1 MFNILKKNKMD
12 MKAAKTC
19 WTWFE
24 EREEWLIEQNSIS
37 GNDKHIWEIDKY
49 LTPILPYVKR
59 ELEFMMGFD
68 VQVGKWELVLFDF
81 GDKNINKDYET
92 LKSMMPKKYEE
103 KWMITIEE

>member
-1 MFNILKKNKMD
+1 
-12 MKAAKTC
+12 MKAAKTF

-37 GNDKHIWEIDKY
+37 GNYMHIWEIDKY

>member
-1 MFNILKKNKMD
+1 MFNIFKKNKMD
-12 MKAAKTC
+12 MEAAKNF

-24 EREEWLIEQNSIS
+24 EKEEWLIEQNSLS
-37 GNDKHIWEIDKY
+37 DNDKHIWEIDKY

-68 VQVGKWELVLFDF
+68 DHAGKWELVLFDF
-81 GDKNINKDYET
+81 GDKNINRDYET
-92 LKSMMPKKYEE
+92 LKRMMPDKYKE